1 MREII
6 YIGDVSTT
14 MRNRDS
20 EQEEIEQINTH
31 TKHDILQ
38 RNRHIRIRMA
48 LYLSI
53 YLYDEYWVSGN
64 NKKKRI
70 PSENGIIL
78 WHQGFWHH
86 KKLSWLAHYVFE
98 ISDLVK

>member
-6 YIGDVSTT
+6 DVGDVSTT
-14 MRNRDS
+14 KGNRDS

-38 RNRHIRIRMA
+38 RNRQIRIRIA

-53 YLYDEYWVSGN
+53 YLDDEY
-64 NKKKRI
+64 
-70 PSENGIIL
+70 
-78 WHQGFWHH
+78 
-86 KKLSWLAHYVFE
+86 
-98 ISDLVK
+98 

>member
-6 YIGDVSTT
+6 DIGDVSMTK
-14 MRNRDS
+14 RNRDS

-38 RNRHIRIRMA
+38 WNRHIRIRIA
-48 LYLSI
+48 LHLSI
-53 YLYDEYWVSGN
+53 YLDDEYWVSGN
-64 NKKKRI
+64 NKEKKI

-98 ISDLVK
+98 ISELAK